1 MRICIDAR
9 SPGKGGIRTYVS
21 GFLAALLSVDGH
33 NEYLILTDS
42 EGDMACDRRTEI
54 GKVPAGGPVTW
65 FAWSNTVLPRLLE
78 RRGIRVYHTL
88 KHVTAFRLRAKTLV
102 TLHGAEMVG
111 RFPRMYRP
119 HDLCYWRSV
128 YAHAARRYDRL
139 LTATCAERDY
149 VLNHYGIDRAQIR
162 VVPFGV
168 DRRFCEP
175 LPPAQIASVRAHYDL
190 PRHFIL
196 AVGRFHPI
204 KNLEVL
210 VSAFCFARPR
220 LPVECSLVLAA
231 RPDAPGY
238 RNILRKIRELRLTD
252 AVRLLA
258 NAGGDL
264 PAVYRAADLF
274 VLPSL
279 YESFCLTAVEAM
291 ASGLPVLA
299 SDIRQ
304 LDEVVGHAAR
314 RFDPNDPLA
323 LADAIVEVWNSPR
336 IRESMRAQSLARA
349 RRFSWEACARETL
362 KIYEEYAMESITA
375 PPQGGKKSG
384 LPWQGPT

>member
-1 MRICIDAR
+1 M
-9 SPGKGGIRTYVS
+9 
-21 GFLAALLSVDGH
+21 
-33 NEYLILTDS
+33 
-42 EGDMACDRRTEI
+42 
-54 GKVPAGGPVTW
+54 
-65 FAWSNTVLPRLLE
+65 
-78 RRGIRVYHTL
+78 
-88 KHVTAFRLRAKTLV
+88 
-102 TLHGAEMVG
+102 
-111 RFPRMYRP
+111 
-119 HDLCYWRSV
+119 
-128 YAHAARRYDRL
+128 
-139 LTATCAERDY
+139 
-149 VLNHYGIDRAQIR
+149 
-162 VVPFGV
+162 
-168 DRRFCEP
+168 
-175 LPPAQIASVRAHYDL
+175 
-190 PRHFIL
+190 
-196 AVGRFHPI
+196 
-204 KNLEVL
+204 
-210 VSAFCFARPR
+210 
-220 LPVECSLVLAA
+220 
-231 RPDAPGY
+231 
-238 RNILRKIRELRLTD
+238 
-252 AVRLLA
+252 
-258 NAGGDL
+258 
-264 PAVYRAADLF
+264 